1 VNKAGKDKTVQFS
14 NHINT
19 HKRREFQWQ
28 ILPYKK
34 PITP

>member
-1 VNKAGKDKTVQFS
+1 VKKAGKDKTVQFS

-28 ILPYKK
+28 ILQCKK
-34 PITP
+34 TITP